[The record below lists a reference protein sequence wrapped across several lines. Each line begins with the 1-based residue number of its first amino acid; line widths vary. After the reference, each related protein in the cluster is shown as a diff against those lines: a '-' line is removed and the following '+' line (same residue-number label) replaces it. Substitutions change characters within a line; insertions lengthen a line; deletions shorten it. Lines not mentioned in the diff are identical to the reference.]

1 MKWIGLTGGIATGKS
16 TAAKLLEGLGV
27 SVIDADLIS
36 HKLSEV
42 GQIGYEKILS
52 HFGKN
57 ILNSDLSI
65 DRKKLGRLVFS
76 DPRLKSDL
84 EGILHPLIRNEVQ
97 KQKKQY
103 QQQGA
108 KLCFYDVP
116 LLFEK
121 KSAADFDVTVLVW
134 CNSQTQINRLLLR
147 NQLTDR
153 LTLEEASLRLKSQL
167 PMVDKVKMADYCL
180 DNSGDTEDL
189 EKQIKKLL
197 KTLESNL

>member
-1 MKWIGLTGGIATGKS
+1 MKWTGLTGGIATGKS
-16 TAAKLLEGLGV
+16 TAARLIEGLGV
-27 SVIDADLIS
+27 PLIDADQIS

-42 GQIGYEKILS
+42 GEPGYEKILS

-65 DRKKLGRLVFS
+65 NRKELGRLIFS
-76 DPRLKSDL
+76 DPQLKSDL
-84 EGILHPLIRNEVQ
+84 EGILHPLIKHEVQ
-97 KQKKQY
+97 KHKNQY
-103 QQQGA
+103 QRQGA

-134 CNSQTQINRLLLR
+134 CDSQTQLNRLLQR
-147 NQLTDR
+147 SQLGSQ
-153 LTLEEASLRLKSQL
+153 LSVEEANLRIKNQL
-167 PMVDKVKMADYCL
+167 PMIDKVKMADFCL
-180 DNSGDTEDL
+180 DNSGDIEDL

-197 KTLESNL
+197 KTLE

>member
-1 MKWIGLTGGIATGKS
+1 MKWVGLTGGIATGKS
-16 TAAKLLEGLGV
+16 TAARLIEGLGV
-27 SVIDADLIS
+27 QVIDADLIS

-42 GQIGYEKILS
+42 GATGYEKILS

-65 DRKKLGRLVFS
+65 DRKELGRLIFS
-76 DPRLKSDL
+76 SPSLKSDL

-103 QQQGA
+103 EQQGA

-121 KSAADFDVTVLVW
+121 KSEADFDATVLVW
-134 CNSQTQINRLLLR
+134 CDSQAQLNRLLQR
-147 NQLTDR
+147 NQLGI
-153 LTLEEASLRLKSQL
+153 EEASLRIKNQL
-167 PMVDKVKMADYCL
+167 PMLDKIKMADYCL
-180 DNSGDTEDL
+180 DNSGDTADL

-197 KTLESNL
+197 KTLLKTQEFNI